1 MPRSETKRVSAAPKC
16 KVDNYGLARKNS
28 LIGIAQRINARSEG
42 LREERRT
49 TWLTSE
55 FERIG
60 LERSHIQELG
70 IDIHHFFEPDFDRTP
85 RGKHQE
91 DHPIPGTAIEQDLE
105 LESIKVEVSNV
116 AQRAQRLSSLVCSEK
131 SEESEVHHGM
141 LYSSK
146 KKQLDKLRSN
156 ENIRLISCQELKDRI
171 SSSKRNMPLIKN
183 KIVKGNESSKTSR
196 STKNKSSELVLRA
209 NNRPKSRIKSPR
221 EIIDTENQITQRHG
235 SKAAVQIANAE
246 QKDSE

>member
-28 LIGIAQRINARSEG
+28 LIGIAQRLNARSEC
-42 LREERRT
+42 LREEKRT

-60 LERSHIQELG
+60 LESSHIQELG
-70 IDIHHFFEPDFDRTP
+70 IDIHHFFDPDFDRTP

-105 LESIKVEVSNV
+105 LESIKVEVSNA

-131 SEESEVHHGM
+131 SEESEVHHGA
-141 LYSSK
+141 LIIH
-146 KKQLDKLRSN
+146 
-156 ENIRLISCQELKDRI
+156 IRLLL
-171 SSSKRNMPLIKN
+171 PLS
-183 KIVKGNESSKTSR
+183 GN
-196 STKNKSSELVLRA
+196 NSEL
-209 NNRPKSRIKSPR
+209 
-221 EIIDTENQITQRHG
+221 ERHG
-235 SKAAVQIANAE
+235 SKAAVEIANAE